1 MDKRGI
7 SNIGDEIKD
16 IVQNAVNTKDFHQL
30 NKDIS
35 NTVNS
40 ALDEVRKAT
49 GIGNYTYK
57 KYSESIN
64 KSNVNNQNNV
74 KKQENNIK
82 PKETPKQAPKQT
94 PVAVNMNIG
103 KVSGVLFTVF
113 GSIGTSIFGIAV
125 LVLGIVGQ
133 ALEMQKLFGTIIFGL
148 LPLLIMCV
156 IMSVKGASIRNR
168 GKRLRRYMGLLNGRN
183 YCMIKELSDR
193 TGFSKRY
200 IIKDIRKM
208 IKLGIFHEGYLDEQ
222 NTCLMLNK
230 EAYDQYLSARENL
243 KIRQA
248 KELQEKNMKSKQDT
262 EENTLPKSELEKALI
277 EGRVYISE
285 FQKAN
290 DAILDEVVSKK
301 LDRMEQ
307 ITTKIFH
314 YVETHPTKL
323 KEIRKFMEYYL
334 PTTLKLLNAYKEFD
348 KQPIQGENITNA
360 KNEINNTLDTINLA
374 FENLLDDLF
383 EDEAM
388 DVSTDISV
396 LETILM
402 QEGLTEKDFAG
413 K

>member
-7 SNIGDEIKD
+7 SNLGDEIKD
-16 IVQNAVNTKDFHQL
+16 IIQNAVSTKDFHQL
-30 NKDIS
+30 NRDIS

-40 ALDEVRKAT
+40 ALDEVRRAT
-49 GIGNYTYK
+49 GTGNYSYR
-57 KYSESIN
+57 KYSEPVN
-64 KSNVNNQNNV
+64 KSSVDNQNNA
-74 KKQENNIK
+74 KRQESDIK
-82 PKETPKQAPKQT
+82 PKQAPKQT
-94 PVAVNMNIG
+94 PIAVNMNIG

-113 GSIGTSIFGIAV
+113 GSIGTSVLGIAV

-133 ALEMQKLFGTIIFGL
+133 ALEMQKLFGTIILGL
-148 LPLLIMCV
+148 LPLLIGSF
-156 IMSVKGASIRNR
+156 IMSIKGASIRNR
-168 GKRLRRYMGLLNGRN
+168 GKRLKRYIGLLNGRN
-183 YCMIKELSDR
+183 YCMVKELSDR

-200 IIKDIRKM
+200 VIKDIRKM
-208 IKLGIFHEGYLDEQ
+208 INLGIFHEGYLDEQ
-222 NTCLMLNK
+222 DTCLMLNK
-230 EAYDQYLSARENL
+230 EAYDQYLIAKENL
-243 KIRQA
+243 RLRQS
-248 KELQEKNMKSKQDT
+248 KELQEQNMKSKQVRD
-262 EENTLPKSELEKALI
+262 ENTLPKSELEKALI
-277 EGRVYISE
+277 DGKVYINE
-285 FQKAN
+285 IQKAN

-314 YVETHPTKL
+314 YVESHPTKL

-348 KQPIQGENITNA
+348 KQPIQGENITTA

-402 QEGLTEKDFAG
+402 QEGLTEKEFAG